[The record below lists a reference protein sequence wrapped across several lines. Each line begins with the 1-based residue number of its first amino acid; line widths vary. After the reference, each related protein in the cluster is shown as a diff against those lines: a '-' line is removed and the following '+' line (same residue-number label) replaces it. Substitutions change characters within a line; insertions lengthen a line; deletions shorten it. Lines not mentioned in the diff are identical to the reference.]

1 MRIHLNSPMFEAGVA
16 LSAGLC
22 FLGLHHR
29 DFFLSTT
36 LYLLKPLLI
45 GSLWFLFS
53 FCEAIGRTIHSI
65 VLNLWAGCFMG
76 FPDEY

>member
-1 MRIHLNSPMFEAGVA
+1 MFEAGVA

-36 LYLLKPLLI
+36 LCLLKPLLI
-45 GSLWFLFS
+45 GYLWFLFS
-53 FCEAIGRTIHSI
+53 FREAIGRICSI
-65 VLNLWAGCFMG
+65 GLNLWAGYFMR